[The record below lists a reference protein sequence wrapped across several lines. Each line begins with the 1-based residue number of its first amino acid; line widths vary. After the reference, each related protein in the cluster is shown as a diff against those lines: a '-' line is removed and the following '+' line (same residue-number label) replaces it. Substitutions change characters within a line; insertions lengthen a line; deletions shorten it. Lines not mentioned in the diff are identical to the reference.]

1 MLIKRLIF
9 IFFII
14 QLNAQSK
21 KEVRQLKKQ
30 LRVEKKLEKQKRLID
45 EKIAYLKNPFW
56 LEYSET
62 NPSLG
67 IIKFDPRKGYQFG
80 SSNLRTVLQMIRIVS
95 YWIPSVK
102 QIRLD
107 VIDPCDLNQYLNSII
122 VLISPNELEI
132 IRNFRTKDLDPKNKL
147 AVDYEGA
154 MIPIYLTQKLTNQI
168 AQNCGAYVQ

>member
-1 MLIKRLIF
+1 MPIKSLIF
-9 IFFII
+9 VFFII

-21 KEVRQLKKQ
+21 KEIRQLKKQ
-30 LRVEKKLEKQKRLID
+30 LRIEKRLEKQESLID

-56 LEYSET
+56 LEYSEV

-67 IIKFDPRKGYQFG
+67 MIKFDPRKGYKFG
-80 SSNLRTVLQMIRIVS
+80 YSNLETVLQMIRIVA

-102 QIRLD
+102 QIELS
-107 VIDPCDLNQYLNSII
+107 VIDPCDINQYLNNMI
-122 VLISPNELEI
+122 VLIPPNELEI

-147 AVDYEGA
+147 AADYEGA

-168 AQNCGAYVQ
+168 VQNCGTYVE

>member
-1 MLIKRLIF
+1 MKRLFF
-9 IFFII
+9 ILFII

-30 LRVEKKLEKQKRLID
+30 LRIEKKLEKQKSLID

-56 LEYSET
+56 LEYSEA

-80 SSNLRTVLQMIRIVS
+80 YSNLGTVLQMVRIVS

-102 QIRLD
+102 QIQLS
-107 VIDPCDLNQYLNSII
+107 VIDPCDKNQYLNSMI
-122 VLISPNELEI
+122 VFISPNELEI

-147 AVDYEGA
+147 AVNYRGA
-154 MIPIYLTQKLTNQI
+154 IIPQNLTQKFTNQI
-168 AQNCGAYVQ
+168 TQNCGVYVE

>member
-1 MLIKRLIF
+1 MLMKRFIF

-30 LRVEKKLEKQKRLID
+30 LRIEKRLEKQESLTD

-56 LEYSET
+56 LKYSEL

-80 SSNLRTVLQMIRIVS
+80 YSNLETVLQMIRIVA

-102 QIRLD
+102 QIQLS
-107 VIDPCDLNQYLNSII
+107 VIDPCDINQYLNSII

-132 IRNFRTKDLDPKNKL
+132 IRNFRNKDLDPKNKL
-147 AVDYEGA
+147 AVDFEGA
-154 MIPIYLTQKLTNQI
+154 MIPTYLTHKLTNQI
-168 AQNCGAYVQ
+168 IKNCGAYVE

>member
-1 MLIKRLIF
+1 MKRLFF

-30 LRVEKKLEKQKRLID
+30 LRIEKKIEKQKSLID
-45 EKIAYLKNPFW
+45 EKIVYLKNPFW
-56 LEYSET
+56 LEYSEA

-80 SSNLRTVLQMIRIVS
+80 YSNLGTVLQMVRIVS
-95 YWIPSVK
+95 YWIPLVK
-102 QIRLD
+102 QIQLS
-107 VIDPCDLNQYLNSII
+107 VIDPCGKNKYLNSII
-122 VLISPNELEI
+122 VLISPDELEI
-132 IRNFRTKDLDPKNKL
+132 IRNFRTKYLDSKNKL

-154 MIPIYLTQKLTNQI
+154 MIPPSLTQKLTNQI
-168 AQNCGAYVQ
+168 IQNCGVYVE